1 MVNKTIADLR
11 KQLAEAEAEGF
22 DLNKEI
28 QSYNQSIENVRSK
41 YSRQLGRLEKKSQSV
56 KESRADWTLEK
67 ESIEKAKIAHEAV
80 MAAHSEEMV
89 AREKII
95 DEIKVECAAAKELEE
110 IVTSAFEKVDAE
122 GILNG
127 EDGDDGSADADVL
140 KYEAVVNEANQCV
153 LAAEAKISNL
163 QEELSNIEVRVP
175 ILEAEKKNAASK
187 RDFKA
192 AGQASKEIKDALARK
207 EQCEG
212 ELAGEAMERKRV
224 AKNDLEKVTALLEEK
239 KKIAEKRDRASGLKQ
254 MTCLR
259 EKITDLKVTLEKFSS
274 MVGDDSEDDYMNVS
288 LVGAFVI
295 SSQILVLE
303 AEMKA
308 LGEKYGGAEDASYD
322 EFVEN
327 MSVHSGPSF
336 ESTGDAPEPKV
347 DASIVERYNAL
358 KTEMNDLQD
367 AIEQAVKE
375 ENFDKA
381 ADLSEKVRSIR
392 DEFEDSGF
400 ALKEFEQALR
410 DFLGNTSS
418 DGGDADDNEEN
429 IIVSSQKL
437 IDEGVLEKYASLC
450 SDIQGFEAMI
460 EEAVENES
468 FDLAAE
474 LDEKVLAARL
484 GIEAL
489 GFPLDELEE
498 AAKNGSVAV
507 ERDEIQQCDEQ
518 MEDVKT
524 NGDAEI
530 REEVIPAIVD
540 TDAEEDED
548 GYMSC

>member
-1 MVNKTIADLR
+1 VVNKTIAELR
-11 KQLAEAEAEGF
+11 KQLAKAEAEGF

-28 QSYNQSIENVRSK
+28 SLYNQSIENVRSK

-80 MAAHSEEMV
+80 VAAHSEEMV

-95 DEIKVECAAAKELEE
+95 EEIKAECAAAKEVEE
-110 IVTSAFEKVDAE
+110 IVTIAFEKADAG

-127 EDGDDGSADADVL
+127 GDGDNRSVDADVL

-153 LAAEAKISNL
+153 LAAEANISNL
-163 QEELSNIEVRVP
+163 QEELSNIEIRVP
-175 ILEAEKKNAASK
+175 ILEADKKNAASK

-224 AKNDLEKVTALLEEK
+224 AKNDLEKVTALLDEK
-239 KKIAEKRDRASGLKQ
+239 KKIAEKRDRDSGLKQ
-254 MTCLR
+254 MTSLR
-259 EKITDLKVTLEKFSS
+259 EKIADLKLTLEKFSS
-274 MVGDDSEDDYMNVS
+274 MGGDDSEDDYMNVS

-303 AEMKA
+303 SEIKA
-308 LGEKYGGAEDASYD
+308 LGEKCGVSEDVSDD
-322 EFVEN
+322 EIVES

-336 ESTGDAPEPKV
+336 ESSGDAPEPKV

-358 KTEMNDLQD
+358 KTEMNDLDD
-367 AIEQAVKE
+367 AIEEAVKE

-381 ADLSEKVRSIR
+381 ADLSEKARGIR

-410 DFLGNTSS
+410 DFLSNTSS
-418 DGGDADDNEEN
+418 DGGDANKNEEN
-429 IIVSSQKL
+429 IGVSSQRL

-468 FDLAAE
+468 FDVAAD
-474 LDEKVLAARL
+474 LDEKVRAARL

-498 AAKNGSVAV
+498 AVNNRSVVV
-507 ERDEIQQCDEQ
+507 ESDEIHQCARQ
-518 MEDVKT
+518 LEDVKM
-524 NGDAEI
+524 NDDAEI
-530 REEVIPAIVD
+530 RKEVIPAIVN
-540 TDAEEDED
+540 TDAEEGGD
-548 GYMSC
+548 G

>member
-1 MVNKTIADLR
+1 VVNKTISDLR

-22 DLNKEI
+22 DLNMEI
-28 QSYNQSIENVRSK
+28 KSYNQSIDNVRSK

-56 KESRADWTLEK
+56 KESRADWTSEK

-80 MAAHSEEMV
+80 VAAHSEEMV

-95 DEIKVECAAAKELEE
+95 NEIKVECAAAKELEE
-110 IVTSAFEKVDAE
+110 IVTRAFEKVDTDE
-122 GILNG
+122 ISNREG
-127 EDGDDGSADADVL
+127 EDYGSVDAEVL
-140 KYEAVVNEANQCV
+140 KYEAVLNEANQNV
-153 LAAEAKISNL
+153 LLAEANISNL

-192 AGQASKEIKDALARK
+192 ASQASKEIKDALARK

-224 AKNDLEKVTALLEEK
+224 AKNDFEKVSALLEEK
-239 KKIAEKRDRASGLKQ
+239 KKIAEQRERDFGLKQ

-259 EKITDLKVTLEKFSS
+259 EKATDLKLMLEKFSS
-274 MVGDDSEDDYMNVS
+274 LGGDDSEDDYMNVS

-308 LGEKYGGAEDASYD
+308 LGEKYGVVEAASDD
-322 EFVEN
+322 EIVEN
-327 MSVHSGPSF
+327 LSVHSGPSF
-336 ESTGDAPEPKV
+336 ESTEDVPETKV

-358 KTEMNDLQD
+358 KTEMKDLED
-367 AIEQAVKE
+367 AINDAVKE

-381 ADLSEKVRSIR
+381 ADLSEKARSIR
-392 DEFEDSGF
+392 DEFENSGF
-400 ALKEFEQALR
+400 ALKEFEEALR
-410 DFLGNTSS
+410 NFVGKTSS
-418 DGGDADDNEEN
+418 DGGDAEDKVV
-429 IIVSSQKL
+429 VSSNEL
-437 IDEGVLEKYASLC
+437 IDEGVLQKYASLC

-474 LDEKVLAARL
+474 LDEKVLAARSC
-484 GIEAL
+484 IEAL
-489 GFPLDELEE
+489 GFSLDELEE
-498 AAKNGSVAV
+498 AAKKRSVAV
-507 ERDEIQQCDEQ
+507 QSNEIQHEGGEQ
-518 MEDVKT
+518 FEDVKMSD
-524 NGDAEI
+524 DAET
-530 REEVIPAIVD
+530 REENISGIVD
-540 TDAEEDED
+540 TDAEGED